1 MNLKEEI
8 SDVIGYSLLW
18 ADCSNCYNRSY
29 CPEEKYEM
37 TSKRG
42 YACAN
47 WLISKDL
54 SDDIAEKIIRL
65 IKKNEV
71 I

>member
-1 MNLKEEI
+1 MDLKEKI

-18 ADCSNCYNRSY
+18 ADCGNCYNRNY
-29 CPEEKYEM
+29 CPKEKYDKE
-37 TSKRG
+37 SKRG
-42 YACAN
+42 YGCAN

-65 IKKNEV
+65 IEKK
-71 I
+71 